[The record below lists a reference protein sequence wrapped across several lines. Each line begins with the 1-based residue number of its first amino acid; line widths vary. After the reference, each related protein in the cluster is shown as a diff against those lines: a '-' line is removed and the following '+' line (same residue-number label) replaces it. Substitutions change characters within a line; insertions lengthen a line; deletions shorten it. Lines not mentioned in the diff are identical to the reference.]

1 MKQLILLVVV
11 TVLSAC
17 GEVEKEEDI
26 AVENMSAVAADYA
39 LAYENASPLQLFFKE
54 DQTRAIFR
62 EEGNTDIS
70 YIEETYWLS
79 ESYVK
84 TLVEKDHKTW
94 NSIYRIT
101 ENTVE
106 IIYEGVA
113 ELDATVAE
121 LEQMPAKGIFLSLPL
136 EVGTSF
142 EGWLITDVDVEI
154 ETPFETFDQIMV
166 LTKENG
172 GEEIRRF
179 FAPGFGLVKET
190 STVEKEELSIETTS
204 LLHHLEYR

>member
-121 LEQMPAKGIFLSLPL
+121 LEKMPAKGIFLSLPL

-142 EGWLITDVDVEI
+142 EGWLITDVDLKI